1 MKTKRFLF
9 PLKAGLAILAMSFVF
24 WRCEVETTGEP
35 RPNTLPETYI
45 SEISP
50 GVTTRVSWYGT
61 DSDGRVESFE
71 YKWDEGSWVETAGL
85 AETFPVE
92 DPASDYADFKFA
104 DLDEQRTF
112 YVRATDDRDGTD
124 PYPASATVSA
134 NTVKPE
140 TQIIE
145 GPQFGETYG
154 PDVKFKWSGVDKDG
168 SIVGFEYT
176 MDDLAHWAYVAAVDE
191 GGAPVGE
198 KSYLDLGPGAHIF
211 YVRSVDDLGAK
222 DQTPAQTPFNVV
234 TGQEPL
240 LASTSPIVDGGGWFA
255 AVGVTFSWT
264 INVEYYGGQL
274 PEGYSTFAFDDS
286 TGYADDAANMQYS
299 WRPALSYDIEG
310 SDLLPGT
317 HTFYVK
323 VRDTQ
328 GSVSKFSIGF
338 GAAGFEPTK
347 GILVV
352 NGISPVYAE
361 EVTEAYD
368 SSAYWGEKDVDFWDL
383 FGTSSSPS
391 ISTMPVQTTSADD
404 PFYYVGGGGP
414 TTPDVLKDYS
424 SVVWVANAYMGDLE
438 LWAVSPI
445 YPYLLAGGN
454 VILTTRYGIDFFTD
468 PLTDYLGVSWRS
480 SETTTVYPHI
490 APGLKDL
497 TPFSS
502 YRSGGLSGASYFSM
516 GSYTNNDALSHYH
529 EDLPFPEDWY
539 HNSSGTSTLLFY
551 NDTDWSYVRGMG
563 AWAHPNLELGD
574 NEAPTFPVTD
584 DAKTGNLV
592 FISGRCYGFNRQ
604 NSAFNF
610 DYILTNFF
618 GEL

>member
-1 MKTKRFLF
+1 MKTKRSLF
-9 PLKAGLAILAMSFVF
+9 PLKVGLVALAVSFVF
-24 WRCEVETTGEP
+24 WRCEVGTTGEP

-61 DSDGRVESFE
+61 DSDGRVESFK
-71 YKWDEGSWVETAGL
+71 YKWDDGSWVATANL
-85 AETFPVE
+85 SETFPVD
-92 DPASDYADFKFA
+92 DPASPYADFKFA
-104 DLDEQRTF
+104 DLDDQRTF
-112 YVRATDDRDGTD
+112 YVQAIDDRNGAD
-124 PYPASATVSA
+124 PYPASATVSP

-140 TQIIE
+140 TQIVE

-176 MDDLAHWAYVAAVDE
+176 MDDLSNWTYVAAVSE
-191 GGAPVGE
+191 GGEALFLG
-198 KSYLDLGPGAHIF
+198 LGPGAHIF
-211 YVRSVDDLGAK
+211 YVRAVDDLGAK
-222 DQTPAQTPFNVV
+222 DQSPAQTPFIVA

-240 LASTSPIVDGGGWFA
+240 LESTSPIVDGGGWFA
-255 AVGVTFSWT
+255 AVSVTLSWAV
-264 INVEYYGGQL
+264 NVEYYGGQL
-274 PEGYSTFAFDDS
+274 PTGYATFALDDS
-286 TGYADDAANMQYS
+286 TGYSDPTANMQFS
-299 WRPALSYDIEG
+299 WRPALSYNIKG
-310 SDLLPGT
+310 SDIDPGD

-328 GSVSKFSIGF
+328 GAVSKFKIGF

-352 NGISPVYAE
+352 NGISPVYE
-361 EVTEAYD
+361 DEITEAYD
-368 SSAYWGEKDVDFWDL
+368 SSAYWGETDVDFWDL

-391 ISTMPVQTTSADD
+391 ISTMPAQTASADD

-414 TTPDVLKDYS
+414 TTPDILKDYS
-424 SVVWVANAYMGDLE
+424 SVVWVGNAYMGDLE
-438 LWAVSPI
+438 MWALSPI

-454 VILTTRYGIDFFTD
+454 VIITTRNASSFFTG
-468 PLTDYLGVSWRS
+468 PLTDYLGVSWRAA
-480 SETTTVYPHI
+480 ETATVYPHI

-497 TPFSS
+497 TPFTSH
-502 YRSGGLSGASYFSM
+502 RSGGLSSTEHFSM
-516 GSYTNNDALSHYH
+516 GSYTNNTALSHYH
-529 EDLPFPEDWY
+529 EDLPFPEGWY
-539 HNSSGTSTLLFY
+539 HNSDGTSTLLFY

-563 AWAHPNLELGD
+563 AWAHPNLELSA
-574 NEAPTFPVTD
+574 NEAPTFPVTG
-584 DAKTGNLV
+584 DATTGNFV
-592 FISGRCYGFNRQ
+592 YIGGRNYGFNRQ
-604 NSAFNF
+604 NAAFDF